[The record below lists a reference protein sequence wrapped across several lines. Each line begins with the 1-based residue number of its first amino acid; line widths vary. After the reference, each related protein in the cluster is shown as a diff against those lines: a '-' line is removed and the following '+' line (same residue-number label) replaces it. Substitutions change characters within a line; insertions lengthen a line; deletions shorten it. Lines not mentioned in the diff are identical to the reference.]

1 MSCTLQC
8 FFSCAVESEERL
20 SQTSLVQKMADPRL
34 YTIRPFSKP
43 ARSDLKDVFRAYLS
57 PANLLLYK
65 LHYGDA
71 CFLQTQDGKNVP
83 VIAWNAPEKIQ
94 DIIVQTSKF
103 LQDLHG
109 LKLGDKVS
117 IRLLDKIMPEAQ
129 TVVLLEMAQ
138 DGQEPLQ
145 NVPDY
150 AQRDHW
156 SWFLEYPLG
165 KAETLSVGMVFG
177 NIEIKGQRRSFKIE
191 TINSNRY
198 PDELY
203 RFGPS
208 SIIQIREGPATQD
221 MSFEAI
227 HGSLAITRDGIGGLA
242 RQLDQ
247 LNQRLTAYSDD
258 LQNLKLPT
266 YYRAHRG
273 GILLHGQSGTG
284 KSLLLHKISELGWRK
299 VYWLDGKALNSRDT
313 NSDTIISKMFTEARQ
328 GQPSAIIIDRLETL
342 ASKVMEN
349 DNIRTINIAPRLC
362 EEFDRLDN
370 SRVLVLGAT
379 TDLGRIDEGLR
390 RPGRFEFQIETSIPD
405 STDRTEI
412 LKILSNLPCNAPSRE
427 LEHLGD
433 RTHGYV
439 GADLDKLV
447 QLAVDKAKAR
457 TLAVTVPFS
466 NMNLHVNEVNGIC
479 DVSKPHQAPVHHENE
494 IVVEVIEEDLDNALL
509 EVRPTAMQEIFL
521 ETPKVRWSDVGGQ
534 HEIKKSLK
542 QAVEWPFKVGTFPSS
557 LVFVHLM
564 GSIVSKG
571 NGSLRHRA
579 QKGAPSLRSSRLL

>member
-1 MSCTLQC
+1 
-8 FFSCAVESEERL
+8 
-20 SQTSLVQKMADPRL
+20 MADPRL
-34 YTIRPFSKP
+34 YTVRPFSKP
-43 ARSDLKDVFRAYLS
+43 MRSDLKDVFRAYLS

-71 CFLQTQDGKNVP
+71 CLLQTQDGKNVP

-94 DIIVQTSKF
+94 DTIVQTSKF
-103 LQDLHG
+103 LQDFHG

-117 IRLLDKIMPEAQ
+117 IRLLDRIMPEAQ

-138 DGQEPLQ
+138 DGQEPLE
-145 NVPDY
+145 NVQDY

-177 NIEIKGQRRSFKIE
+177 NIELKGQRRSFQVE
-191 TINSNRY
+191 TINSNRQ
-198 PDELY
+198 PNKLY

-208 SIIQIREGPATQD
+208 STVQVQDRPAIQETNFQATH
-221 MSFEAI
+221 A
-227 HGSLAITRDGIGGLA
+227 SLTVTRDGIGGLT

-258 LQNLKLPT
+258 LQNLRLPT

-273 GILLHGQSGTG
+273 GVLLHGQPGTG
-284 KSLLLHKISELGWRK
+284 KSLLLRKISELGWCK
-299 VYWLDGKALNSRDT
+299 VHWLDGKALNSRDT
-313 NSDTIISKMFTEARQ
+313 NSDTIVSKIFTEARRQ
-328 GQPSAIIIDRLETL
+328 QPSVIIIDRLETL
-342 ASKVMEN
+342 ASKITEN
-349 DNIRTINIAPRLC
+349 ENVRTTNIASRLC

-379 TDLGRIDEGLR
+379 TDLGRIDESLR
-390 RPGRFEFQIETSIPD
+390 RPGRFEFQIETTIPD

-412 LKILSNLPCNAPSRE
+412 LKILSSLPRHAPSRE

-439 GADLDKLV
+439 GADLDRLV

-457 TLAVTVPFS
+457 TLAAPIPFF
-466 NMNLHVNEVNGIC
+466 NKKLHMNGVNGMC
-479 DVSKPHQAPVHHENE
+479 DVSKPHQAPLPDESE
-494 IVVEVIEEDLDNALL
+494 IVVEVTEEDLDNALL

-521 ETPKVRWSDVGGQ
+521 ETPKIRWSDVGGQ

-542 QAVEWPFKVGTFPSS
+542 QAVEWPFKVCAIRSPSGFLRLIRP
-557 LVFVHLM
+557 LVP
-564 GSIVSKG
+564 K
-571 NGSLRHRA
+571 
-579 QKGAPSLRSSRLL
+579 